1 MEKFKTL
8 VDLKL
13 RYRIRINKRAQTMS
27 KNKIFKILI
36 IQITIIIFKLIH
48 LKKVAY
54 FHQEIR
60 VTSELLQLL
69 QHYIN
74 NHPNKRL
81 GNKQFQILMVH
92 HNIINPINIANTKVT
107 YPNLKAF
114 SDFSNRFLL
123 QSKMRRYISKN
134 YTCLTRKFSLILSG
148 VFLCCTK
155 RQQKM

>member
-1 MEKFKTL
+1 MKKFKT
-8 VDLKL
+8 VVALKL
-13 RYRIRINKRAQTMS
+13 RFRIRINKRALTMS

-36 IQITIIIFKLIH
+36 IQITLIIFKLMH

-69 QHYIN
+69 QHFIN
-74 NHPNKRL
+74 NPKRRL
-81 GNKQFQILMVH
+81 EMKQFQKLMVH